1 MWFNILKRKRRNNP
15 SRRKRRMINWN
26 LDQWKNHKVKK
37 ITGAFKRGIISQ
49 EEYDAQIKEITS
61 NEEE

>member
-1 MWFNILKRKRRNNP
+1 MWFNILKRKRSKP

>member
-1 MWFNILKRKRRNNP
+1 
-15 SRRKRRMINWN
+15 MINWN

-49 EEYDAQIKEITS
+49 EEYDAQMKEITS
-61 NEEE
+61 KEEE

>member
-1 MWFNILKRKRRNNP
+1 MWFDILKRKKSKP
-15 SRRKRRMINWN
+15 SRRKRRMPNWTPEQ
-26 LDQWKNHKVKK
+26 LKNHKIKK
-37 ITGAFKRGIISQ
+37 ITGAFKRGRISK

>member
-1 MWFNILKRKRRNNP
+1 MEHWNP
-15 SRRKRRMINWN
+15 
-26 LDQWKNHKVKK
+26 DQWKNHKVKK